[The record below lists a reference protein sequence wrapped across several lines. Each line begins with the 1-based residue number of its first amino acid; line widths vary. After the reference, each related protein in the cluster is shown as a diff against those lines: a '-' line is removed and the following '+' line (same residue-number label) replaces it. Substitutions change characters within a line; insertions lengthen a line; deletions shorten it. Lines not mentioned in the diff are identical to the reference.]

1 MPMVSGRANEP
12 IYGRRYRVHG
22 GLHLEEALRSQ
33 VRVQRCSVRARE
45 VSKVGPRF
53 VHKTARDIKAKL
65 AQENV
70 QRQNKRFRQ
79 RVIKDWKS
87 QDNRARRTGIPW
99 VRASET
105 LATHVL
111 RWEPTEE
118 SASRGSYEVSE
129 QSDSMSGKGSRKWS
143 C

>member
-12 IYGRRYRVHG
+12 IYGRRFRVHG
-22 GLHLEEALRSQ
+22 GLHLAEALRTQ

-79 RVIKDWKS
+79 RVIKEWRS
-87 QDNRARRTGIPW
+87 QDQRAKRARIPW
-99 VRASET
+99 VSASET
-105 LATHVL
+105 LAGHVL
-111 RWEPTEE
+111 SWEPLKDA
-118 SASRGSYEVSE
+118 ASSGSYSVAE
-129 QSDSMSGKGSRKWS
+129 QSECLSGNGSGQWS
-143 C
+143 S